1 VELLGWIFWGLVLF
15 CAAGSQYY
23 FHKAGAIQAASMS
36 TLVNQWIL
44 VAWPL
49 IFPAFNK
56 LHLLWLGILT
66 YIWGFPSTLLFV
78 PMMRRSPRKF
88 KHWVL
93 VGAIAI
99 NVALLV
105 WLTP

>member
-1 VELLGWIFWGLVLF
+1 VETVGWIFWGVVLIF
-15 CAAGSQYY
+15 AVGGLYY
-23 FHKAGAIQAASMS
+23 FHKSGAIQAATMS
-36 TLVNQWIL
+36 TLVNLWIL

-66 YIWGFPSTLLFV
+66 YFWGLPSTMLFL
-78 PMMRRSPRKF
+78 PMLRFFRTGKY
-88 KHWVL
+88 WIL
-93 VGAIAI
+93 VGAIVI